1 MPSLEYFDS
10 IMAIIMRTGTANLPL
25 HSGKAP
31 RWLFNRMVKLGGSI
45 TAAVVDE
52 FGTEGFLERIS
63 DPYWFQSLGA
73 VLGFDWH
80 SSGVTTTTCGALK
93 VALNRGLSDDL
104 GLYVAGGKGGASR
117 KAPDEIRETSD
128 RKGMDPS
135 PLVYASRMSAKVDS
149 AALQD
154 GYQIYHHNFFFDE
167 AGRWSTVQQGMNDD
181 NGMARRYHWVNL
193 DKINFLDRP
202 HSAICSDARGEPLNL
217 ADEESENNREVS
229 VELSHENP
237 EDLIVDLQKLKQE
250 SLNMPKR
257 HNILLEDLN
266 PKRLDRS
273 LLKAYEGQ
281 PENFEDLLGTR
292 GVGPKTIRALSLTA
306 ELVYGEKACFKDP
319 ARFSFAHGGKDG
331 IPYPVDRELFDQ
343 TIRIFEKAIKRS
355 ELDGKEKNQALNTLE
370 NVSET

>member
-1 MPSLEYFDS
+1 
-10 IMAIIMRTGTANLPL
+10 
-25 HSGKAP
+25 
-31 RWLFNRMVKLGGSI
+31 MVKLGGSI

-52 FGTEGFLERIS
+52 FGTQGFLERIS

-93 VALNRGLSDDL
+93 VALSRGLGEEL
-104 GLYVAGGKGGASR
+104 GLYIAGGKGGASR
-117 KAPDEIRETSD
+117 KAPDEIREAGES
-128 RKGMDPS
+128 RGMDPS

-149 AALQD
+149 SALQD
-154 GYQIYHHNFFFDE
+154 GYQLYHHSFFFDDR
-167 AGRWSTVQQGMNDD
+167 GRWSTVQQGMNDE

-193 DKINFLDRP
+193 DQLDFLDRP
-202 HSAICSDARGEPLNL
+202 HSAICSDDRGEPLNL
-217 ADEESENNREVS
+217 VDEESEENREVS

-237 EDLIVDLQKLKQE
+237 EDIITDLQKLKEE
-250 SLNMPKR
+250 SLDMPTR
-257 HNILLEDLN
+257 HNILLSDIN

-273 LLKAYEGQ
+273 LLKAYEEHPSG
-281 PENFEDLLGTR
+281 FEELLGIR

-306 ELVYGEKACFKDP
+306 ELVYGKKACFRDP

-355 ELDGKEKNQALNTLE
+355 SLDSKDKQKALKTLGD
-370 NVSET
+370 VSDA